1 MKNMHLENK
10 VSFHFMRTFP
20 AEPSLEINN
29 KRQAVSLD
37 LFRSHQTFSKRLGA
51 WWLTCDQVHCTVGGR
66 PDLTSEALHQHPA
79 PIQWL
84 RFFPRLPP
92 GWWAPVL
99 IEGSMEGGVVSE
111 AGPGSCRSDWIST
124 RSQWGLSGGIMLSR
138 RLYNLWLRSETEPN
152 APLSLSFSV
161 CDIDSHSSWR
171 CRAVWAREGGT
182 AWKNVCVCVCVCRRI
197 KGNCQKAHTK
207 ESVPQIEKGL
217 IYLFRQDCVV
227 L

>member
-1 MKNMHLENK
+1 MHLENK

-37 LFRSHQTFSKRLGA
+37 LFRSHQDFFQASRSVMADLWSGSLYSRWEAWSYIRSPAPASSPNPMAAFLSQTPSWVVSPSLDWGINGGRGRPRRQAQVAVALIGYRLALNGA
-51 WWLTCDQVHCTVGGR
+51 WVEELCCHGDSTICDC
-66 PDLTSEALHQHPA
+66 A
-79 PIQWL
+79 PRQS
-84 RFFPRLPP
+84 R
-92 GWWAPVL
+92 
-99 IEGSMEGGVVSE
+99 
-111 AGPGSCRSDWIST
+111 T
-124 RSQWGLSGGIMLSR
+124 RLSR
-138 RLYNLWLRSETEPN
+138 S
-152 APLSLSFSV
+152 LSLSV
-161 CDIDSHSSWR
+161 TLILIHPADAGQYEHR
-171 CRAVWAREGGT
+171 REGRRG
-182 AWKNVCVCVCVCRRI
+182 KMCVCVCVCRRI